1 MQHPP
6 DVEVKRIF
14 QNVPIKHLRGRLDVW
29 KMNLM
34 VVSEKYSFLII
45 ACGSVLHVYDFDFK
59 SMMYEESPS
68 LECGPKYILNLDND
82 DEDINNL
89 KLIKCD
95 GREFICTV
103 DFGANVRMLFLDNLT
118 R

>member
-1 MQHPP
+1 MY
-6 DVEVKRIF
+6 
-14 QNVPIKHLRGRLDVW
+14 GGTLDQ
-29 KMNLM
+29 
-34 VVSEKYSFLII
+34 
-45 ACGSVLHVYDFDFK
+45 
-59 SMMYEESPS
+59 P
-68 LECGPKYILNLDND
+68 PKYILNLDND

-103 DFGANVRMLFLDNLT
+103 DYGANVRMLFLDNLT